1 MNNNLI
7 SAQKEI
13 WDRLVKITYS
23 KKIGSAYLLSGPK
36 GSGKEGLAIKF
47 SQLINCKKSNSEICY
62 KCESCI
68 RFKSLQHERLN
79 PSNV

>member
-13 WDRLVKITYS
+13 WERLVKVTDS
-23 KKIGSAYLLSGPK
+23 ENIGSAYLFSGPK

-47 SQLINCKKSNSEICY
+47 SQLLNCKNKN
-62 KCESCI
+62 
-68 RFKSLQHERLN
+68 
-79 PSNV
+79 